1 MYLVFS
7 PHDLFFLIL
16 LEVYGEAGLCI
27 CTFGFW
33 ICMYICVN
41 ILRPVL
47 TSQAELGACYFVSL
61 ALYSYFCYLM
71 FDSYSFLSMQVNSFL
86 ERCAFISRFL
96 FSLSFKAPSIL

>member
-1 MYLVFS
+1 MYLAFS
-7 PHDLFFLIL
+7 PHNLSFLIL
-16 LEVYGEAGLCI
+16 LEVYGEAGLSV

-61 ALYSYFCYLM
+61 VFYSYFCYLM

>member
-1 MYLVFS
+1 MYV
-7 PHDLFFLIL
+7 L
-16 LEVYGEAGLCI
+16 LG
-27 CTFGFW
+27 FGYV
-33 ICMYICVN
+33 CICVN

-71 FDSYSFLSMQVNSFL
+71 FDSYDFLSTQVNSFL

>member
-47 TSQAELGACYFVSL
+47 TSQAELGA
-61 ALYSYFCYLM
+61 
-71 FDSYSFLSMQVNSFL
+71 
-86 ERCAFISRFL
+86 
-96 FSLSFKAPSIL
+96 